1 MRQGEDVP
9 AHVQM
14 AIITRRE
21 MTRATYEDLMRWVK
35 AEFQLEIRSPTT
47 IHRILKRQAN
57 RRSSAEELAQSLEE
71 ARTAMSPER
80 LELLT
85 DVRSMQHEAVKAIK
99 TRFDTLIM
107 NKKSFVSEI
116 KCLVSVLHDLV
127 EVEKEIKPTKDA
139 EDEQKPAL
147 DSKLDLTQMTE
158 EELNE
163 LAAAEGYPGL
173 DQVEEKVGIGGPE
186 CDPGGNREMPPERVL
201 LDADLD
207 ENA

>member
-47 IHRILKRQAN
+47 IHRILKRQGN

-80 LELLT
+80 LELLN
-85 DVRSMQHEAVKAIK
+85 DVRSMQHETIKAIK
-99 TRFDTLIM
+99 ERYATLIM

-116 KCLVSVLHDLV
+116 KLLVSVLHDLV
-127 EVEKEIKPTKDA
+127 EVEKEIRPTKDA
-139 EDEQKPAL
+139 EEEPKNL
-147 DSKLDLTQMTE
+147 LNSKMDLAQLSE
-158 EELNE
+158 E
-163 LAAAEGYPGL
+163 
-173 DQVEEKVGIGGPE
+173 
-186 CDPGGNREMPPERVL
+186 
-201 LDADLD
+201 
-207 ENA
+207 